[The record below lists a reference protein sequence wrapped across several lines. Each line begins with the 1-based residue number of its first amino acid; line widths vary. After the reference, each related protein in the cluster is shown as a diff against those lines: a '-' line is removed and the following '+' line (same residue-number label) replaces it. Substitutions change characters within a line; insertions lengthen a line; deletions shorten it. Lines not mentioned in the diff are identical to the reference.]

1 MANLKDDLNKAKKNV
16 AIATLVGGIAA
27 FATGHYMAYLEEDG
41 AISKKQKWIGIGII
55 CAAIYSS
62 GVSTRLNERI
72 KLLEAID
79 SLDKN

>member
-1 MANLKDDLNKAKKNV
+1 MANLKNDLNKAKKNKG
-16 AIATLVGGIAA
+16 IATLVSGIAS

-62 GVSTRLNERI
+62 CAMSSLNERI
-72 KLLEAID
+72 KLMDAID
-79 SLDKN
+79 SLGKD